1 MQNPYVIRDRK
12 NAMRKATEHAKKRAR
27 EMDKRMLQQ
36 YNNAMKMESSISQ
49 DRKEA
54 EDLFLENNKPESIPP
69 TRKKKKTTRGTRR
82 VKKKKPKK
90 KKKKKKRTSKN

>member
-27 EMDKRMLQQ
+27 EMENRNIEEYK
-36 YNNAMKMESSISQ
+36 NVMKMESSISQ

-54 EDLFLENNKPESIPP
+54 EDLFLEKM
-69 TRKKKKTTRGTRR
+69 GT
-82 VKKKKPKK
+82 
-90 KKKKKKRTSKN
+90 